1 MKLEKL
7 LMDETRRK
15 ILRMTSERDMT
26 VTEIAQRL
34 GLTKATVSHHIKL
47 LSDSQLMRVVKTEI
61 SGNFIRKYYRSA
73 FGDVKPLSKTE
84 EFLISKLGEKNEE
97 VDIARALLRGLGII
111 NVQTGNELLLK
122 KIGFDIGYHILA
134 NLVEEEDLGDG
145 IARLW
150 NKFDL
155 GEITE
160 FGKGKM
166 VVENCYFCGG
176 LPYSGYTYCKQDEG
190 ILEGIMLRKYGEKF
204 LIKEVECWGT
214 GKEKCTFE
222 IKKFE

>member
-15 ILRMTSERDMT
+15 ILRMTSEKDMT

-34 GLTKATVSHHIKL
+34 GLSKATISHHIKL
-47 LSDSQLMRVVKTEI
+47 LSDKQLIRVVKTEI

-84 EFLISKLGEKNEE
+84 EFLISNLREGYDK
-97 VDIARALLRGLGII
+97 VDIAKALLRGIGII
-111 NVQTGNELLLK
+111 NVQAGNELFLK

-134 NLVEEEDLGDG
+134 NLIEDEDLKNG
-145 IARLW
+145 IAKLW
-150 NKFDL
+150 DKFDL

-160 FGKGKM
+160 FGNGKI

-190 ILEGIMLRKYGEKF
+190 ILEGIMLRKHGDRF

-214 GKEKCTFE
+214 GKERCTFE
-222 IKKFE
+222 IKRI